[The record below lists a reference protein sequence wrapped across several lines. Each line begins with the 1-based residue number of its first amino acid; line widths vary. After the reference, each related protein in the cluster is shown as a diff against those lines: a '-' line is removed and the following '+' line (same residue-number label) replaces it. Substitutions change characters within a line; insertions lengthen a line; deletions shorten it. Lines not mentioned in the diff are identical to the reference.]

1 MTSDLMIIILKVGML
16 KGVPIFNGMYL
27 RRTGYF
33 LPGGGGG
40 GKPFAPKII
49 ASYLNFYKTVEQR
62 RGPMQQHR
70 PYWHMKMAPYSFSRS
85 MPANFEHKLRRH
97 KQPKIA
103 PQLY

>member
-62 RGPMQQHR
+62 RGPMQWLHTVFQGQCLPTLSINYVAINKHL
-70 PYWHMKMAPYSFSRS
+70 
-85 MPANFEHKLRRH
+85 EKL
-97 KQPKIA
+97 P

>member
-33 LPGGGGG
+33 LPGGAGGGGGG

-70 PYWHMKMAPYSFSRS
+70 PYWHMKMAPYSFV
-85 MPANFEHKLRRH
+85 F
-97 KQPKIA
+97 QG
-103 PQLY
+103 Q

>member
-40 GKPFAPKII
+40 GGKPKI
-49 ASYLNFYKTVEQR
+49 L
-62 RGPMQQHR
+62 P
-70 PYWHMKMAPYSFSRS
+70 P
-85 MPANFEHKLRRH
+85 KLL
-97 KQPKIA
+97 QVT
-103 PQLY
+103 

>member
-40 GKPFAPKII
+40 GG
-49 ASYLNFYKTVEQR
+49 R
-62 RGPMQQHR
+62 R
-70 PYWHMKMAPYSFSRS
+70 
-85 MPANFEHKLRRH
+85 
-97 KQPKIA
+97 
-103 PQLY
+103 